1 MRLHAYIIFMFI
13 ILPNIKAQ
21 YRGIVFFDKNYNNK
35 YDIGDESLDGCLVTN
50 GFDIVKTDSE
60 GFFQLDYNEKSRFV
74 YLTLPSGFYAEKQF
88 YREIDELKHDGRKAY
103 QSLSAQ

>member
-60 GFFQLDYNEKSRFV
+60 VFS
-74 YLTLPSGFYAEKQF
+74 S
-88 YREIDELKHDGRKAY
+88 
-103 QSLSAQ
+103 